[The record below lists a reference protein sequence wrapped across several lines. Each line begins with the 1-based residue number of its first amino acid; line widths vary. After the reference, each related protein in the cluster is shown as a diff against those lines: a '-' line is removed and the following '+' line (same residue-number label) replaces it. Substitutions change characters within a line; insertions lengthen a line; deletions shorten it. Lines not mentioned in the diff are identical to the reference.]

1 MFVFLRSPIVVMILI
16 LCVSTNF
23 FKNLANIYKYN
34 IDQRINN
41 VYGYCSNSS
50 IGYLNYLKK
59 KYKINHNQKIINYK
73 QTGPVKWAMTNT
85 KNSFK
90 NTDRLILL
98 NYPGEV
104 INFELRKNNKKEY
117 KLRNYKFFKYLI
129 QNDFNIEITNYSD
142 IDKNKAFELE
152 IFIKDQYKN
161 NKIIKKISFPANES
175 INKKKII
182 NFQIIKYLSY
192 DKIYLK
198 FNNMIIDENVLIK
211 ISSINKYLIKDYKI
225 INNEFNCYL
234 LEYK

>member
-1 MFVFLRSPIVVMILI
+1 
-16 LCVSTNF
+16 
-23 FKNLANIYKYN
+23 
-34 IDQRINN
+34 
-41 VYGYCSNSS
+41 
-50 IGYLNYLKK
+50 
-59 KYKINHNQKIINYK
+59 
-73 QTGPVKWAMTNT
+73 MTNT

-104 INFELRKNNKKEY
+104 INFELRENNKKEY

-142 IDKNKAFELE
+142 INKNKAFELE
-152 IFIKDQYKN
+152 IFIKDRYKN

-182 NFQIIKYLSY
+182 NFQIINYLSY

>member
-90 NTDRLILL
+90 NTVKHLRLDTTCVVKQTVPKRVIFLYLL
-98 NYPGEV
+98 HFSNKTFQ
-104 INFELRKNNKKEY
+104 NF
-117 KLRNYKFFKYLI
+117 
-129 QNDFNIEITNYSD
+129 DFNKQTML
-142 IDKNKAFELE
+142 FL
-152 IFIKDQYKN
+152 
-161 NKIIKKISFPANES
+161 
-175 INKKKII
+175 
-182 NFQIIKYLSY
+182 
-192 DKIYLK
+192 
-198 FNNMIIDENVLIK
+198 
-211 ISSINKYLIKDYKI
+211 
-225 INNEFNCYL
+225 
-234 LEYK
+234 